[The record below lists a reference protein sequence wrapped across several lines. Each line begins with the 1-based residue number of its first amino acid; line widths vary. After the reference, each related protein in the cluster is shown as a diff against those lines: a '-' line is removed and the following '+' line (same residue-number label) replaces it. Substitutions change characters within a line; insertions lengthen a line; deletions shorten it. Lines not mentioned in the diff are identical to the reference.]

1 MDVLDT
7 LFIWFEILP
16 AKVLIVH
23 SCVFF
28 EEAKHHCHPWIGTQS
43 EFIFSFLLF
52 FYQLRTIS
60 LSLSIFSSLTRMSR
74 KFIGKIS
81 EKQKNTISEA
91 NTRCFDVDVV
101 ENTFV
106 SLDGE
111 ALSLRKNKTKKT
123 IKEKRTG

>member
-1 MDVLDT
+1 
-7 LFIWFEILP
+7 
-16 AKVLIVH
+16 
-23 SCVFF
+23 
-28 EEAKHHCHPWIGTQS
+28 
-43 EFIFSFLLF
+43 
-52 FYQLRTIS
+52 
-60 LSLSIFSSLTRMSR
+60 MSR